1 MDEIKT
7 ILTSISDNV
16 YCFTARNN
24 QSVPYIVYSVDGENV
39 LKAGNFRAETVQEGT
54 IDLYTKNQSD
64 PLILQIPDALELH
77 QISFYL
83 NSVQYED
90 ETGTIHYE
98 WVWQA

>member
-39 LKAGNFRAETVQEGT
+39 LKAGNFRAETVLEGT
-54 IDLYTKNQSD
+54 IDLYVKNTSD
-64 PLILQIPDALELH
+64 SLVSQIPDALDMH

-90 ETGTIHYE
+90 DTNLIHYE

>member
-1 MDEIKT
+1 MDEIKA
-7 ILTSISDNV
+7 ILISISDNV
-16 YCFTARNN
+16 YCFTAKGN
-24 QSVPYIVYSVDGENV
+24 QTGTYIVYSVDGENA
-39 LKAGNFRAETVQEGT
+39 LKAGNSRAETVQEGT
-54 IDLYTKNQSD
+54 IDLYTKNPSD
-64 PLILQIPDALELH
+64 PFILQIPDALDLH